1 MDERDCHQA
10 LRISHILFFCGLA
23 VLLAAGL
30 LACVRTV
37 PPALPAALAAGG
49 VVLLAASLVLAA
61 WKVRCP
67 HCGTSLCSGW
77 RLPWSLPRYCPTCGK
92 DLEKAEA

>member
-1 MDERDCHQA
+1 MKKPDELACRQA
-10 LRISHILFFCGLA
+10 LRISLTLFFCGLA

-30 LACVRTV
+30 LMCVRTI

-67 HCGTSLCSGW
+67 HCGVSLMLRG
-77 RLPWSLPRYCPTCGK
+77 RLPLSLPPHCPGCE
-92 DLEKAEA
+92 EKL

>member
-1 MDERDCHQA
+1 MKKRNEMDCHQT

-67 HCGTSLCSGW
+67 HCGASLMLRG
-77 RLPWSLPRYCPTCGK
+77 RLPTRLPKHCPGCGK
-92 DLEKAEA
+92 EL